1 MNEKV
6 DLVERE
12 VEGMS
17 FVDLG
22 DAAEETKQINQ
33 TPIYPDSIYGV
44 GWGCCR

>member
-12 VEGMS
+12 VERLN

-22 DAAEETKQINQ
+22 DAAEETKQVAPATIA
-33 TPIYPDSIYGV
+33 PDSTFSW
-44 GWGCCR
+44 GWSSR

>member
-12 VEGMS
+12 EEGMS

-22 DAAEETKQINQ
+22 DAAVETKQVAPAQ
-33 TPIYPDSIYGV
+33 VAPDSTFSW
-44 GWGCCR
+44 GWTSR

>member
-12 VEGMS
+12 VERMS

-22 DAAEETKQINQ
+22 DAAVETKQVAPSNQ
-33 TPIYPDSIYGV
+33 VPDSIYGM
-44 GWGCCR
+44 GIFTL